1 MGKVQKYSIQQVA
14 DLTKLSA
21 HTLRYYEKI
30 GLIAPVNRH
39 ENGHRCY
46 QDEDLGLIHFIK
58 LLRATG
64 MPVQEMT
71 DFMRLIRQG
80 NGTIP
85 NRLIILK
92 EHRTQLCEHI
102 NMLQNDLDHLDR
114 KIAVYD
120 ALVSDNPTSITCED

>member
-1 MGKVQKYSIQQVA
+1 MDDVQKYSIQQVA
-14 DLTKLSA
+14 DMTNLSA

-80 NGTIP
+80 DGTVP
-85 NRLIILK
+85 NRLTILK
-92 EHRTQLCEHI
+92 KHRTRLFEHI
-102 NMLQNDLDHLDR
+102 NTLQNDLDHLDR
-114 KIAVYD
+114 KITVYD
-120 ALVSDNPTSITCED
+120 ALVSGKPTSITCDG